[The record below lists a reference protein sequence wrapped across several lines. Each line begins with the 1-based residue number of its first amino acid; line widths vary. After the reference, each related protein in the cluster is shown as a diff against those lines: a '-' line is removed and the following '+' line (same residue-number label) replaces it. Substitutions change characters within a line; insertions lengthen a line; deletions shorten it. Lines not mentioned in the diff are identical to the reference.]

1 MDNFKKVVEL
11 GYAYGQAKAA
21 AEYGE
26 GVIAS
31 DSEKEV
37 KTAAAISIIACKRS
51 MDKVAD
57 AFNQIKNA

>member
-1 MDNFKKVVEL
+1 MDKLKEIVGL

-31 DSEKEV
+31 DSGKEV
-37 KTAAAISIIACKRS
+37 KTAAAISIIACRKS
-51 MDKVAD
+51 MDKTAD
-57 AFNQIKNA
+57 AFSQIKDA